1 MLVTPTPVILGKPG
15 SDCGTFPS
23 CRNGVFF
30 LNGNQNIQYSVWGVG
45 VPGTVWDQ
53 PPFGTFGIQTL
64 GSDTFDVNPAAV
76 VSQQGANAG
85 KFVYVFSGRQE
96 NTQIL
101 CPGTDDFCGHVYYT
115 TVTF

>member
-1 MLVTPTPVILGKPG
+1 M
-15 SDCGTFPS
+15 D
-23 CRNGVFF
+23 
-30 LNGNQNIQYSVWGVG
+30 
-45 VPGTVWDQ
+45 VPGTVWNI
-53 PPFGTFGIQTL
+53 PPFGTFGIKTL
-64 GSDTFDVNPAAV
+64 GSDIFDVNPAAV

-96 NTQIL
+96 DTQIL